1 MYAPFNASPLL
12 PPPSPSPVIDG
23 GEWNKSLVN
32 FGFVNSV
39 SIVIPLVEVNQSII
53 SLVVLYKL
61 DTHCIAFGN
70 YNIQPYMAC
79 LQTSDLPIFR
89 NSDLPIFRTSDLPI
103 LRTSDLP
110 IFRGVDYTLD
120 HQSIYQTLRKYHW
133 GHLKNYFRPHV
144 SWFSVF
150 LSFG

>member
-1 MYAPFNASPLL
+1 MYAPFNASPSPLL
-12 PPPSPSPVIDG
+12 PPPPPSPVIDG

-39 SIVIPLVEVNQSII
+39 STVIPLVEVNQSII

-79 LQTSDLPIFR
+79 LQTSDLPNFR
-89 NSDLPIFRTSDLPI
+89 SFDLPKFRSSDLPNVRSSDLPIFRTSDLP
-103 LRTSDLP
+103 
-110 IFRGVDYTLD
+110 RGWL
-120 HQSIYQTLRKYHW
+120 HIRPSKYIPNPEKISL
-133 GHLKNYFRPHV
+133 GPFEKLF
-144 SWFSVF
+144 
-150 LSFG
+150 

>member
-1 MYAPFNASPLL
+1 MHFTWCIFFSIYPSMHSKLCMPPLM
-12 PPPSPSPVIDG
+12 PPPPPSPVIDG

-70 YNIQPYMAC
+70 YNIQTYMAC

-103 LRTSDLP
+103 FRTSDLP
-110 IFRGVDYTLD
+110 RGWL
-120 HQSIYQTLRKYHW
+120 HIRPSKYIPNPEKISL
-133 GHLKNYFRPHV
+133 GPFEKLF
-144 SWFSVF
+144 
-150 LSFG
+150 